1 MVSSQNSD
9 PILEPHLQSD
19 QQGHRLDRVVPSVDV
34 VAHKEVV
41 SVRRLTTDLEQL
53 HQVMELTVDVSTDS
67 DWALDWLYVALLR

>member
-1 MVSSQNSD
+1 MVSSQNCD
-9 PILEPHLQSD
+9 PILEPYFQSD
-19 QQGHRLDRVVPSVDV
+19 QQGDSLDRVVPSVDV

-53 HQVMELTVDVSTDS
+53 HQVMELTVDVSADS